1 MTTEVMTIEALNEWY
16 TSVLKSVNFVPDE
29 NNLVSYIIG
38 GTKVPV
44 QVSGKRLV
52 LAVRSVLE
60 NPDWANTIAFHPMS
74 EAIIRGESPVLRKLK
89 IAIQSRITT
98 VTTCLVT
105 ELMGIAVDLDYHK
118 KLSPT
123 QSEFLDLV
131 PNVKIKEGKE
141 KDGPLAKLEK
151 LFDVV
156 SVDGEH
162 RMLSLYLKR
171 GGEWKGKKYQ
181 RVCVVDFPLVQ
192 ELKAEGTYACGV
204 NLGSLKNKKA
214 ILALFNYVLPDA
226 EGENYSYGS
235 NSMAA
240 PNLHA
245 LLTSFAKIATKL
257 NKVTKLFHKHL
268 DNPAELHI
276 ELGFEKQLA
285 DLAQWRDVIPSLQGN
300 EGDVGEGNEGKVHQH
315 QAPNTSKFA
324 QAVIDRESEP
334 KPVAAAAPAAFVPP
348 WEGQPQ
354 GFNAIPAP
362 APTPAPTANTS
373 GGGIAWG
380 AVVAKNPAL
389 QQQQPMGFGQQRGF
403 GAPAAFAPQPQVTR
417 GGYVQPAP
425 TGFGNQFG
433 FNQPQAGFHQPAAVM
448 FPNGI

>member
-1 MTTEVMTIEALNEWY
+1 MTIIELYE
-16 TSVLKSVNFVPDE
+16 SILKSVNFVVDE
-29 NNLVSYIIG
+29 NHLVSYVVG

-52 LAVRSVLE
+52 LPVHEVLS
-60 NPDWANTIAFHPMS
+60 NPDWNNTLAFHPLS

-89 IAIQSRITT
+89 IAIQSRLTT

-105 ELMGIAVDLDYHK
+105 ELMGIAVDHDYHK

-131 PNVKIKEGKE
+131 PNVKVKDGKE
-141 KDGPLAKLEK
+141 KDSPLAKLEK
-151 LFDVV
+151 MFDVV
-156 SVDGEH
+156 SIDGDY
-162 RMLSLYLKR
+162 RLLSMYLKR
-171 GGEWKGKKYQ
+171 GGEYKGKKCQ
-181 RVCVVDFPLVQ
+181 RVCVVDFPLIQ
-192 ELKAEGTYACGV
+192 ELKSEGTYACGV

-257 NKVTKLFHKHL
+257 NRITKLFHKHL
-268 DNPAELHI
+268 DNPGELHI
-276 ELGFEKQLA
+276 ELGFEKHIA
-285 DLAQWRDVIPSLQGN
+285 DLAQYRDLIPSLQGN
-300 EGDVGEGNEGKVHQH
+300 EGDLGDGAEAKPHQH
-315 QAPNTSKFA
+315 PAPNTSKFA

-334 KPVAAAAPAAFVPP
+334 KPVAAAAPAASSFTPP
-348 WEGQPQ
+348 WENAPQ
-354 GFNAIPAP
+354 QTGFNAVPAP
-362 APTPAPTANTS
+362 APTPAPAPST
-373 GGGIAWG
+373 GGGISWNT
-380 AVVAKNPAL
+380 VVANNPAL
-389 QQQQPMGFGQQRGF
+389 QQQQNFLQQQNRFAAPGGFRPQQ
-403 GAPAAFAPQPQVTR
+403 QPFQQPVQVSR
-417 GGYVQPAP
+417 GGYVQQPP
-425 TGFGNQFG
+425 TTFGGFGGFNQQPQG
-433 FNQPQAGFHQPAAVM
+433 FNQPAVM